1 MDASV
6 RRCLSLYH
14 RGEEQWATQEGA
26 QNIRRWHLWLG
37 DRRNG
42 TNGTNGTESSKGG
55 GGGGSGGIGGLKA
68 GGVEVKEVKEDDTEN
83 ENEDE
88 DEEEGEYSSV
98 ILDEEDDD
106 GRVVVEGGLVRGK
119 WTPVNPLGLLANKV
133 R

>member
-1 MDASV
+1 MDGSV

-14 RGEEQWATQEGA
+14 RGDEQWATQEGA

-42 TNGTNGTESSKGG
+42 TNGAKGG
-55 GGGGSGGIGGLKA
+55 GGGIGGLEA
-68 GGVEVKEVKEDDTEN
+68 GGVEVKEVKEDDKEDEN
-83 ENEDE
+83 EDEDEDEDE

-119 WTPVNPLGLLANKV
+119 WMPVNPLGLLAKKV
-133 R
+133 NTLL

>member
-55 GGGGSGGIGGLKA
+55 GIGGLKA

-83 ENEDE
+83 ENENE

>member
-55 GGGGSGGIGGLKA
+55 GIGGLKA

-83 ENEDE
+83 ENE